1 MLYMQWA
8 SNGTWNT
15 NKFIA
20 AIGLWRVH
28 DATCGEHRRLQ
39 LVENPLFQSPDE
51 VDVWLAIQ
59 SISASFKVIL
69 VSGIFDKDKYSY
81 AAILSQLS

>member
-8 SNGTWNT
+8 SNGTWHT
-15 NKFIA
+15 NKLIA

-39 LVENPLFQSPDE
+39 LVENSFLQSQYE
-51 VDVWLAIQ
+51 VDVWLALQ
-59 SISASFKVIL
+59 SISTSFKAIL
-69 VSGIFDKDKYSY
+69 VSGNFDKD
-81 AAILSQLS
+81 